1 MIIFKKSNTLVFIFF
16 IFLFLMTFTF
26 QFYVNKQKM
35 YEQLS
40 NSLYTRNAEMIVV
53 NDASWTLEDMPHESE
68 YRIFQEVN
76 DTYKYLLN
84 NSGDWSPPLISGSF
98 FNPSEKTK
106 TAVIGQE
113 MINDLV
119 TVDSVKYLVYNNEN
133 YEVKGVMGARF
144 ASSIDYLVLLVDPEL
159 QMNNPRIVIDSDSSI
174 AVEKIMNY
182 LSNSSYSFTLIDNF
196 QKGLL
201 RLGNTPTLYK
211 FLLVELY
218 LLLLIGLISITRYWY
233 EKEQEIIK
241 TMYMLGLSKKY
252 IYFELFIKNLII
264 LIISASTSIIFFYGA
279 SKFEFFTITEVI
291 SLVLAS
297 NLISWIALLCFIS
310 RDHKKA

>member
-1 MIIFKKSNTLVFIFF
+1 
-16 IFLFLMTFTF
+16 
-26 QFYVNKQKM
+26 M

-40 NSLYTRNAEMIVV
+40 NSLYTRNAEMFVV
-53 NDASWTLEDMPHESE
+53 NDASWTLEDLPHDSE

-98 FNPSEKTK
+98 FNQSEKTK
-106 TAVIGQE
+106 TAIVGKE
-113 MINDLV
+113 MLNDLV
-119 TVDSVKYLVYNNEN
+119 TVDGVKYLIFNNEN
-133 YEVKGVMGARF
+133 YEVKGVMGASF

-159 QMNNPRIVIDSDSSI
+159 QMNNPRIVIDSDSSN
-174 AVEKIMNY
+174 AVEKIMKY
-182 LSNSSYSFTLIDNF
+182 IANSSYSFTLIDNS

-201 RLGNTPTLYK
+201 RLGDTPTLYK
-211 FLLVELY
+211 FLLVEMY

-241 TMYMLGLSKKY
+241 TMHMLGVSKKY
-252 IYFELFIKNLII
+252 ILFELFMKNLIM
-264 LIISASTSIIFFYGA
+264 LLISASIGIIFFYGA

-291 SLVLAS
+291 SLVLVS
-297 NLISWIALLCFIS
+297 NLISWISLLCFIS
-310 RDHKKA
+310 RDYKKA